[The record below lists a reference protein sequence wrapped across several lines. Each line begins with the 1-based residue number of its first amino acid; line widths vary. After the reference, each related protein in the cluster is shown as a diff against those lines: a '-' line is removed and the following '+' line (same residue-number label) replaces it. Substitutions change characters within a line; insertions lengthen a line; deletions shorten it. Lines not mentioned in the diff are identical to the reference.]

1 MKLTARERKLKPV
14 EARAFFFSKNASE
27 LGTVGVEASSVD
39 LIFIYRGELGEGG
52 ELERVVAELLFMDHR
67 RTGVLRWPPSARFVS
82 EVAPSEPNTALP
94 LLSVS
99 CELVRRKI
107 LDIVRLKLELDP
119 RVERLD
125 SGMELGSCSADGVA
139 GVGVDG
145 FGVGLEN
152 VLLFLRGGVV
162 LVAAVVFKSKGGF
175 VSGTATGRPVEKVAG
190 VWWSTESESWFVSG

>member
-1 MKLTARERKLKPV
+1 MKFTARERKLKPV
-14 EARAFFFSKNASE
+14 DARAFFFSKNASL
-27 LGTVGVEASSVD
+27 LGTVGVEASSFD
-39 LIFIYRGELGEGG
+39 LIFISRGEPGEGG

-67 RTGVLRWPPSARFVS
+67 RVGGLRWSPSPRFVS
-82 EVAPSEPNTALP
+82 EVAPSEPNTAL

-125 SGMELGSCSADGVA
+125 SGMELGSCSADGEA

-145 FGVGLEN
+145 FGVGLEK

-162 LVAAVVFKSKGGF
+162 AAVVFSSKGGF
-175 VSGTATGRPVEKVAG
+175 VSGTAPERPVENVAG
-190 VWWSTESESWFVSG
+190 AWWSTESESWVVSG